1 MTAGIAASERGQAST
16 VPMGAVPVDVSTAM
30 RTLEQPRRARH
41 ARPHGRSGRQAP
53 PLPRPAAAPRLRPTA
68 SRAAAPGVPVLP
80 HPPGDSEKYRYIRH
94 NTWVLTICAIGSF
107 PLLLFSQLLL
117 MAHYHW
123 FLLCAPFV
131 VLGALFLALPLVT
144 DGMTRSFDLGAHR
157 RLVDGWRPLH
167 YPTVDVFLPVCGEP
181 LPVLRNTWT
190 HVDRM
195 MRHYRGT
202 VVTYVLDDS
211 ANPGIRAMAREF
223 GFVYATRPNRGWY
236 KKSGNLWF
244 GFQVS
249 SSDYILLLDADFAP
263 RHDLLDETLPYMTEY
278 PETGIVQT
286 PQFFHV
292 RDDQTWV
299 ERGAGAVQELFYRS
313 IQTARAG
320 KGGAICVGSCAVYR
334 RQALADNLGMTL
346 AEHSEDMLTGFDLNS
361 IGWRLRYIPVA
372 LSTGNCP
379 DNVPAFM
386 NQQYRWCS
394 GTVGLLFTRR
404 FWRAPLGLYTR
415 MCYVAGLVYYI
426 YTAVF
431 TFAVPMLTISLLA
444 WEPHLLLLKNM
455 LFMVPSFVYSAVV
468 FPGWHYAPYRLEA
481 WSVKLVSGWAH
492 FFAYW
497 DTLRGKPLGWKPSGG
512 DRKKQDGRRRFLVCF
527 LCWTVGT
534 SVAWAGLA
542 LWRMMT
548 MDPANFVVLF
558 ALGVFELMI
567 AARVLIQPA
576 DARP

>member
-1 MTAGIAASERGQAST
+1 MTAGIAARESGQA
-16 VPMGAVPVDVSTAM
+16 GAGLVDTGPAV
-30 RTLEQPRRARH
+30 RTLERPGRGRH
-41 ARPHGRSGRQAP
+41 ARPPGGRSVAP
-53 PLPRPAAAPRLRPTA
+53 EQPGASVRGAPAGARGPRSRRPAPDR
-68 SRAAAPGVPVLP
+68 PVLP
-80 HPPGDSEKYRYIRH
+80 QPPVDSEKYRYIRH
-94 NTWVLTICAIGSF
+94 NTWVLTICAMGSF

-117 MAHYHW
+117 MMHYHW
-123 FLLCAPFV
+123 FLACAPFV
-131 VLGALFLALPLVT
+131 ALGALFLALPLFT
-144 DGMTRSFDLGAHR
+144 DGITRSFDIRAHR
-157 RLVDGWRPLH
+157 RLVDEWWPGN
-167 YPTVDVFLPVCGEP
+167 YPNVDVFLPVCGEP

-190 HVDRM
+190 HVARM
-195 MRHYRGT
+195 MGHYRGL
-202 VVTYVLDDS
+202 VVPYVLDDS
-211 ANPGIRAMAREF
+211 ANPQIKAMAREF

-244 GFQVS
+244 GFEIS
-249 SSDYILLLDADFAP
+249 ESDYILLLDADFAP
-263 RHDLLDETLPYMTEY
+263 RHDLLDETLPYMTAY
-278 PETGIVQT
+278 PDTGIVQT

-292 RDDQTWV
+292 RDDQTWI

-313 IQTARAG
+313 IQTARAD

-334 RQALADNLGMTL
+334 REALADNLGMTL

-361 IGWRLRYIPVA
+361 IGWRLRYIPIA

-379 DNVPAFM
+379 DNVLAFL

-404 FWRAPLGLYTR
+404 FWRASLPVYTR
-415 MCYVAGLVYYI
+415 MCYVAGLIYYI
-426 YTAVF
+426 YTALF

-481 WSVKLVSGWAH
+481 WSVKLIAGWAH

-497 DTLRGKPLGWKPSGG
+497 DTIRGKPLGWKPSGG
-512 DRKKQDGRRRFLVCF
+512 DKKKQDGRRRFYACF

-534 SVAWAGLA
+534 SAVWVVLA

-558 ALGVFELMI
+558 ALGVFELMV

-576 DARP
+576 DAQS